1 VPTIKNLRHD
11 EVLIQVRDRPGIE
24 GVARLDP
31 GAADTAMAID
41 TMTHEFERL
50 EHTVGMIKRHPD
62 YPGKELV
69 LDECLEDIDERYRR
83 GRLTAEQRGRLRHV
97 LLEGVGH

>member
-1 VPTIKNLRHD
+1 MLD
-11 EVLIQVRDRPGIE
+11 ELDAMRPYE
-24 GVARLDP
+24 V
-31 GAADTAMAID
+31 
-41 TMTHEFERL
+41 THQLEFRRSCE
-50 EHTVGMIKRHPD
+50 
-62 YPGKELV
+62 